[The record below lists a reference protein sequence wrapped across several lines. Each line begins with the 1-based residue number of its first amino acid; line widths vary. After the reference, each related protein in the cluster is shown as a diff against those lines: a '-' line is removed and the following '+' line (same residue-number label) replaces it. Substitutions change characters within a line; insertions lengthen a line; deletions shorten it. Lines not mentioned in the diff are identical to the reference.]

1 MKMIIIPVVIITI
14 ETTRAAG
21 ICESRVSRYLL
32 DQLEY
37 ERCKYKGRA
46 KAFPPKEQRRVY
58 ALIAPARVFISRQ
71 TRDFSPWPFIDSAQH
86 RFPPRCRKPNKRK
99 PLHFPRVSVCVARAC
114 VANKRERV
122 RRNVVH
128 RRRSKRGFE
137 EIETRGLLFSFRS
150 TSIIHLLG
158 MN

>member
-1 MKMIIIPVVIITI
+1 MKMIIIPLVIITI

-21 ICESRVSRYLL
+21 ICESRISRYLL

-114 VANKRERV
+114 VANKRERA
-122 RRNVVH
+122 RNVVH

-137 EIETRGLLFSFRS
+137 EIETRGLLFPFRS

>member
-1 MKMIIIPVVIITI
+1 MKMIIIPLVIITI

-86 RFPPRCRKPNKRK
+86 RFPPRCRKPNKRNRCIFHACRCA
-99 PLHFPRVSVCVARAC
+99 LHALVWRINESAFVETSFTGDA
-114 VANKRERV
+114 
-122 RRNVVH
+122 RNVVSKK
-128 RRRSKRGFE
+128 SKRAIF
-137 EIETRGLLFSFRS
+137 FFRS
-150 TSIIHLLG
+150 VPLLLSIYWE
-158 MN
+158 

>member
-1 MKMIIIPVVIITI
+1 MKMIIIPLVIITI

-114 VANKRERV
+114 VANKRERA
-122 RRNVVH
+122 RNVVSKK
-128 RRRSKRGFE
+128 SKRAVF
-137 EIETRGLLFSFRS
+137 FFRS
-150 TSIIHLLG
+150 VPLLLSIYWE
-158 MN
+158 

>member
-1 MKMIIIPVVIITI
+1 MKMIIIPLVIITI

-114 VANKRERV
+114 VANKESAHETSFTGDA
-122 RRNVVH
+122 RNVVSKK
-128 RRRSKRGFE
+128 SKRAVFFL
-137 EIETRGLLFSFRS
+137 RSVPLLL
-150 TSIIHLLG
+150 SIYWE
-158 MN
+158 